1 MERTLEVYSDLWC
14 PFAYVGLVTALDLLA
29 HGNPAPTMTARAW
42 PLEVVNGRGMDAEH
56 AAANAHALRAQ
67 VAPHLFAGVDHWT
80 FPSTTLPALSA
91 VACATEHDPSLGM
104 ALHMALRRALFEE
117 GRDIGDGAVIAG
129 LERDLDLDAHDP
141 ALGAALVARD
151 FADGTARGV
160 LGSPHF
166 FCEERNL
173 FCPTLALSRDAEGAL
188 DAAVTI
194 DRLRGF
200 LRDCAEL
207 ETA

>member
-1 MERTLEVYSDLWC
+1 MLEVYSDLWC

-29 HGNPAPTMTARAW
+29 NGDSPPTMTARAW
-42 PLEVVNGRGMDAEH
+42 PLEVVNGRGMDAGH
-56 AAANAHALRAQ
+56 AAENAHALRAQ

-117 GRDIGDGAVIAG
+117 GFDIGDGAVIAT
-129 LERDLDLDAHDP
+129 LEHDLGLDAHDP
-141 ALGAALVARD
+141 EFGAALVARD
-151 FADGTARGV
+151 YAVGLARGV

-166 FCEERNL
+166 FCDEVDL
-173 FCPTLALSRDAEGAL
+173 FCPTLALSRDAEGSL

-194 DRLRGF
+194 DRLRAF
-200 LRDCAEL
+200 LSNCAVR
-207 ETA
+207 AD